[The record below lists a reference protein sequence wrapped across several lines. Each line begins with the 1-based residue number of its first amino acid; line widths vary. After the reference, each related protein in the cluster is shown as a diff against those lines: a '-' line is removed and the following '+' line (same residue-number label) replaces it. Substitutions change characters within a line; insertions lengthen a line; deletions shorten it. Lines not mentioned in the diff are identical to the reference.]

1 MGTFSMLK
9 SKGKLIY
16 SDLPKDDLSKFRLV
30 VEIDPEIARYYRS
43 LIPKSISFSI
53 PLHSPHISVV
63 RKEIP
68 TNIDVWGK
76 YNGEIIEFE
85 YDSYIFFGMVYGWL
99 NVHCLRLEDIREE
112 LGLTRIS
119 DITCPPDK
127 RPVFHT
133 TIINFKGK
141 K

>member
-1 MGTFSMLK
+1 MFK
-9 SKGKLIY
+9 SEGKLIY
-16 SDLPKDDLSKFRLV
+16 SDLPKDDLSQFRLV

-43 LIPKSISFSI
+43 LIPKSISVSV
-53 PLHSPHISVV
+53 PLYAPHISVV

-68 TNIDVWGK
+68 TNIDVWKK
-76 YNGEIIEFE
+76 YNDEIVEFE
-85 YDSYIFFGMVYGWL
+85 YDPYIFFGQIYCWL
-99 NVHCLRLEDIREE
+99 NVYCIRLEDIREE

-133 TIINFKGK
+133 TIGNQKNK